1 MLEWVDSSWSQNS
14 SVRRVGAAP
23 PVLQGRAATVRL
35 VPADEY
41 LELNRTNWDSRASV
55 HAQGYGIDRLL
66 ADPTALSDV
75 VSFDRLRLGD
85 VAGLDVVHLQCHI
98 GTDTLSLSRL
108 GARVTGV
115 DLSGTS
121 LDEARSLAQRAG
133 ADIEYVQS
141 DVYAAPDALGGRQ
154 FDLVYTGIGAICW
167 LPSIRRWAQ
176 TVAAMLRPGGRL
188 FIRDGHPVLNS
199 ALAMTVGAEHVDREQ
214 QPWIT
219 GPGGTTLALELP
231 YFERPEPLVWS
242 EEETYA
248 GDGTVAQPR
257 SMEWNHGIGEIVTAV
272 LDAGLELTSLTE
284 HDSVPWDA
292 LPGFMVL
299 DEDVN
304 EYRLRERPERL
315 PATFTLTARR
325 R

>member
-1 MLEWVDSSWSQNS
+1 MPPLPTDCAA
-14 SVRRVGAAP
+14 SVRG
-23 PVLQGRAATVRL
+23 

-41 LELNRTNWDSRASV
+41 LELNRSNWDSRAPV

-66 ADPTALSDV
+66 ADPRSLSGV
-75 VSFDRLRLGD
+75 VAFDLPRLGD
-85 VAGLDVVHLQCHI
+85 IAGLDVVHMQCHI
-98 GTDTLSLSRL
+98 GTDTLSLARL

-115 DLSGTS
+115 DLSGAS
-121 LDEARSLAQRAG
+121 LDEARSLATRAG

-141 DVYAAPDALGGRQ
+141 DVYAAPGALDGRR

-176 TVAAMLRPGGRL
+176 TVTDLLRPGGRL
-188 FIRDGHPVLNS
+188 FIRDGHPVLLS
-199 ALAMTVGAEHVDREQ
+199 ALAMTVGAEHEDRQ
-214 QPWIT
+214 QQAWIT
-219 GPGGTTLALELP
+219 GPGGVTPALELP
-231 YFERPEPLVWS
+231 YFEQPEPLVWND
-242 EEETYA
+242 EYTYA
-248 GDGTVAQPR
+248 GTEKVAQPR
-257 SMEWNHGIGEIVTAV
+257 SMDWNHGLGEIVTAV

-292 LPGFMVL
+292 LPGLMVL
-299 DEDVN
+299 DEVTG
-304 EYRLRERPERL
+304 EYRLRDRPARL